1 MAGRLNEKSVKETP
15 DKDML
20 QNLDLLLSMDVIEEE
35 ENWDVPDEE
44 ELPPARKSDGESND
58 KT

>member
-1 MAGRLNEKSVKETP
+1 MAGRVKEKP
-15 DKDML
+15 DQDML

-35 ENWDVPDEE
+35 ESWDVSEQDDQNKEGD
-44 ELPPARKSDGESND
+44 SDD